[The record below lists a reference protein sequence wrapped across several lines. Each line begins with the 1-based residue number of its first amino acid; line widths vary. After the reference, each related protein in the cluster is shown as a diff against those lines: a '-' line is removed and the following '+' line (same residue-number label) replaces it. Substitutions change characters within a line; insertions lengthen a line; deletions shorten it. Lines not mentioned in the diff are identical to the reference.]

1 MMITPDREQS
11 RGRGASEPVLRL
23 VSSFMAAIVLV
34 TLCRVPMAG
43 ADEYAQLRG
52 RLESALSASMGSV
65 VVVDSVLETEA
76 QELVEVSLANGLVV
90 YATPTGEH
98 FVVGDLY
105 AVKADGLVNLA
116 EQKRET
122 ERKALMDS
130 LDVNDMIVFRPEGE
144 TRGYITVF
152 TDVTCFY
159 CQKLHR
165 EVDDLNARGIEVR
178 YLAYPRGGMDSDG
191 ARKLATAWCAEDQ
204 QDTLTKLKAGVALPI
219 NDCEEAPIAA
229 QYALGQSLGV
239 RGTPAIVTSTG
250 QMIPGYKPADEL
262 EQLLGLN

>member
-1 MMITPDREQS
+1 MITPQREQS
-11 RGRGASEPVLRL
+11 RSNGASKHLLTFLSPLIAV
-23 VSSFMAAIVLV
+23 IVLF
-34 TLCRVPMAG
+34 TLWRAPMAG
-43 ADEYAQLRG
+43 ADDYAQLRD
-52 RLESALSASMGSV
+52 RLQSALSDSMGSV
-65 VVVDSVLETEA
+65 VVVDSILETEA
-76 QELVEVSLANGLVV
+76 PGLVEVSLANGLVV

-116 EQKRET
+116 EQKREA

-130 LDVNDMIVFRPEGE
+130 LDVNDMIVFSPEGE

-204 QDTLTKLKAGVALPI
+204 QDTLTKLKAGVTLPI
-219 NDCEEAPIAA
+219 NECEAAPVAA
-229 QYALGQSLGV
+229 QYALGKSLGI